1 MLVCF
6 LVNCYLIYHIN
17 MKKLQLLLLAT
28 AILGI
33 QSVWA
38 QATGQFNGTKKSLAQ
53 KMINEPAPTFALKDF
68 SGKTVSLANLKGKV
82 VIVDFWAT
90 WCGPCIASFPG
101 MQAAV
106 TKHKNDPNVEFL
118 FVDVSERTDDYVD
131 VVKKFITDNN
141 YSFHVLFDE
150 KNPETGKMNKTV
162 RAYGALGIPAKYVI
176 DKNGNI
182 RFKSI
187 GFGGTPEDLAKE
199 VDQMIELASK
209 PYVTAAKASEEQVD
223 GKTKE

>member
-1 MLVCF
+1 
-6 LVNCYLIYHIN
+6 

-38 QATGQFNGTKKSLAQ
+38 QTTGQFDGAKKSVAQ
-53 KMINEPAPTFALKDF
+53 QMINEPAPTFALKDF
-68 SGKTVSLANLKGKV
+68 SGKIVSLADLKGKV

-106 TKHKNDPNVEFL
+106 AKHKNNPDVEFL

-131 VVKKFITDNN
+131 VVKKFIADNN
-141 YSFHVLFDE
+141 YSFHVLFDD
-150 KNPETGKMNKTV
+150 KNPETGRMNKTA

-182 RFKSI
+182 RFKSM
-187 GFGGTPEDLAKE
+187 GFGGTTEQLAEE
-199 VDQMIELASK
+199 VDQMIDLASK
-209 PYVTAAKASEEQVD
+209 PYVTTTKASEEPVE